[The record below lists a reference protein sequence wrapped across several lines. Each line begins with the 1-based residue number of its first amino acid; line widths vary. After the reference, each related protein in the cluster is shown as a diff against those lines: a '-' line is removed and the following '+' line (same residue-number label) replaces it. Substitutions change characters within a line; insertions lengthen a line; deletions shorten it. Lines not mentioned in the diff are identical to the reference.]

1 LSARLTL
8 DDQPPAD
15 ISRVCCPTQI
25 YFDIIKPLDRT
36 ETPRKPSRTRAAE
49 PIERALEGYAQI
61 VQLMSA
67 TRTPEFPDP
76 HVTMAQMRVLML
88 LSAIGEA
95 RMSDIAHQLGITPST
110 LSSLVDRLVEAGLAT
125 RKDDPRDRRSVV
137 VALAPAGMRMLD
149 QFNELGAGALRSL
162 LEQVPDRDIVT
173 VNKAIELLVAAARR
187 LSEDPR

>member
-1 LSARLTL
+1 M
-8 DDQPPAD
+8 
-15 ISRVCCPTQI
+15 
-25 YFDIIKPLDRT
+25 DRT
-36 ETPRKPSRTRAAE
+36 EATALTSDS
-49 PIERALEGYAQI
+49 IERILAGYAQI
-61 VQLMSA
+61 VELMSA

-95 RMSDIAHQLGITPST
+95 RMSDLAHQLGIAPST
-110 LSSLVDRLVEAGLAT
+110 LSSLVDRLVESGFVN
-125 RKDDPRDRRSVV
+125 RKDDPRDRRSVL
-137 VALAPAGMRMLD
+137 VALAPAGTRMLD

-162 LEQVPDRDIVT
+162 LEQVPVKDIVT